1 MTKEGANCGRLCD
14 CDRLQEA
21 GGRYSVRTRTYRGRV
36 ASTANAKSFHA
47 DPYDYREVR
56 TIASGLGLAEPV
68 AVILVRR
75 GYRTVEQARDFLE
88 AAQAH
93 DPFEFEAMGEAC
105 DLVLSVARRGGRV
118 TIHGDY
124 DVDGVCSTAILV
136 STLRS
141 LGARCDWLIPDRLG
155 DGYGLTGAGVEE
167 LRRRDS
173 ELVITVDCGIGSAEE
188 VRALRR
194 VGIEVLVT
202 DHHQP
207 PAATELPDCTIL
219 HPIVSSYPFEGLC
232 AAGVAQKL
240 ATALRTV
247 AGERPVETV
256 AGSRGPGDRDL
267 DLVALATVADLVP
280 LVGENRRLVREGLRR
295 LRGEP
300 RPGLRALMAAAAV
313 DPATVN
319 EEALAFRLAPRIN
332 AAGRLYRAD
341 AGVELML
348 TEDSERASQ
357 IAAELD
363 RANGERRQAE
373 RGVVEAAERARA
385 ELTPEQLSAPALVLA
400 GEGWH
405 PGVVGIAASRLAE
418 SHRRPAVLISLS
430 GGRGRGSGRSIP
442 GFDLLAALDA
452 CSQHLVRH
460 GGHRAAAGLE
470 LEADRLDDFRT
481 AFLEH
486 AAATIDPADLVRT
499 EQLDALVGVGRDGIG
514 MDLAEQI
521 ERLGPFGKANPG
533 PRLLVPAGRLREVQP
548 LGEDGKHSRFQLE
561 SGTGRAMGVAFGM
574 NGEVTRREG
583 ESIDLSVQLEVDR
596 WNGAVQPRVV
606 VRELYPRAAPGE
618 DEVLAAGCGAGDC
631 PAPAAE
637 WWQRLED
644 ELART
649 AAGRPGGAYD
659 ARPAEGPRRELVDRR
674 GAAAV
679 AALTE
684 LISSGES
691 VLALC
696 ADASRRRAL
705 AEDAA
710 DPRRFGAAAPRLA
723 CQRCGSKALHAALG
737 PPSNRR
743 AQTSPPD
750 PEPTGLGSLVLADWG
765 ALARRPNAAR
775 SFQHVVIVDPPP
787 AEGLEELAR
796 AGLNG
801 PWATAA
807 TNSPAAPRPFATAGY
822 LHLAWGSAEL
832 ELARRC
838 LAAEWELR
846 GPIGELWR
854 GLREAGGRLA
864 GDELRELLTGSSRHP
879 RPPEVA
885 ARCLAVLCELGLCEW
900 SAADPAPSLRVLS
913 SERTELERSRAYAA
927 CVARHQEGDRFL
939 QNRAQAS

>member
-1 MTKEGANCGRLCD
+1 M
-14 CDRLQEA
+14 
-21 GGRYSVRTRTYRGRV
+21 
-36 ASTANAKSFHA
+36 ASTADAKAFHA

-56 TIASGLGLAEPV
+56 RIASGLGLAEPV

-75 GYRTVEQARDFLE
+75 GYRTVEQARSFLD
-88 AAQAH
+88 AGDAH
-93 DPFEFEAMGEAC
+93 DPFEFEGMEGAC
-105 DLVLSVARRGGRV
+105 ELVLSVARRGGRV

-141 LGARCDWLIPDRLG
+141 LGARCDWLIPDRLS
-155 DGYGLTGAGVEE
+155 DGYGLTPAGVKE
-167 LRRRDS
+167 LRRRGS
-173 ELVITVDCGIGSAEE
+173 ELVITVDCGIGSADE

-194 VGIEVLVT
+194 SGIEVLVT

-207 PAATELPDCTIL
+207 PPSGELPECTIL
-219 HPIVSSYPFEGLC
+219 HPVVSAYPFDGLC

-240 ATALRTV
+240 ATALRR
-247 AGERPVETV
+247 AGGERRVETV
-256 AGSRGPGDRDL
+256 GGSRGPGDRDL

-280 LVGENRRLVREGLRR
+280 LVGENRRLVREGLRH

-313 DPATVN
+313 DPATVD
-319 EEALAFRLAPRIN
+319 EEALGFRLAPRIN

-348 TEDSERASQ
+348 TEDPERAAQ

-363 RANGERRQAE
+363 RANAERRQAE
-373 RGVVEAAERARA
+373 RLVVSAAERARA
-385 ELTPEQLSAPALVLA
+385 ELSPEQLDAPALVLA

-418 SHRRPAVLISLS
+418 SHRRPAVLISLA
-430 GGRGRGSGRSIP
+430 GGRGRGSARSIP
-442 GFDLLAALDA
+442 GFDLLAALDS

-470 LEADRLDDFRT
+470 LEADRLDRFRA

-486 AAATIDPADLVRT
+486 AAAAIDPADLVQT
-499 EQLDALVGVGRDGIG
+499 EELDALVGVGREGIG
-514 MDLAEQI
+514 MDLAEQL
-521 ERLGPFGKANPG
+521 ERLGPFGKGNPG
-533 PRLLVPAGRLREVQP
+533 PRLLVPSGRLREVRP
-548 LGEDGKHSRFQLE
+548 LGEEGKHSRFQLE

-574 NGEVTRREG
+574 NGQVSRSEDEQ
-583 ESIDLSVQLEVDR
+583 IDLSVQLEVDR

-606 VRELYPRAAPGE
+606 VRELYPRTAPEE
-618 DEVLAAGCGAGDC
+618 DGARSTGCGAEAC

-637 WWQRLED
+637 WWQRLNE

-649 AAGRPGGAYD
+649 ADGRPGGIYD
-659 ARPAEGPRRELVDRR
+659 ARPAEGPERELVDRR
-674 GAAAV
+674 GTAAV

-710 DPRRFGAAAPRLA
+710 DPRRFGAGAPRLA
-723 CQRCGSKALHAALG
+723 CHRCGSEALDAALG
-737 PPSNRR
+737 PRLNRR
-743 AQTSPPD
+743 RQTPPPD
-750 PEPTGLGSLVLADWG
+750 VPLVLADWG
-765 ALARRPNAAR
+765 ALARRRDAPR
-775 SFQHVVIVDPPP
+775 RFQHVVLVDPPP
-787 AEGLEELAR
+787 AEQLEALAR

-801 PWATAA
+801 PWQTAA
-807 TNSPAAPRPFATAGY
+807 TNTAAGYTAADTAAAPRPFATAGF
-822 LHLAWGSAEL
+822 LHLAWGGAEV

-838 LAAEWELR
+838 LAAEWDLR
-846 GPIGELWR
+846 APIGELWR
-854 GLREAGGRLA
+854 GLGEAGGELA
-864 GDELRELLTGSSRHP
+864 GERLRELLAGPSRHP
-879 RPPEVA
+879 RSPEVA
-885 ARCLAVLCELGLCEW
+885 ARCLAVLCELGLCQW
-900 SAADPAPSLRVLS
+900 SATDPAPSLRVLS

-939 QNRAQAS
+939 QSRAQAS